1 MKKLFLILPLV
12 GIVFL
17 FGCGTKSS
25 APAAQTTTTTTTTV
39 NCKSDMNCLQ
49 KNFLACAPA
58 TFTMPFSADSN
69 YDIEVIGQTGNI
81 CDYKAAVSNQG
92 KSTGTECK
100 LPMELMNADRVGHL
114 FWAEKVP
121 GKEAIAQTQQELD
134 AQYCTQ
140 F

>member
-1 MKKLFLILPLV
+1 
-12 GIVFL
+12 
-17 FGCGTKSS
+17 
-25 APAAQTTTTTTTTV
+25 
-39 NCKSDMNCLQ
+39 
-49 KNFLACAPA
+49 
-58 TFTMPFSADSN
+58 
-69 YDIEVIGQTGNI
+69 
-81 CDYKAAVSNQG
+81 
-92 KSTGTECK
+92 